1 MKLASLAFVT
11 VLLIAHRAGDSAE
24 SLALPLS
31 MFRDGAYCIF
41 GYLLFGLLLVIAGL
55 MVSRLHGACRDGDA
69 CLLGVVTIFLFLVAA
84 TPSEN
89 DFHGFCSFVV
99 LGLLFCYYAAVL
111 LGEDRIWMW
120 VHLALPVLLLLAIRF
135 HSYGLWQKSLIVYF
149 VLAVNVHHWM
159 LSGSHSALSV
169 TRRGRH
175 GSPGGNRRRRVVY
188 LEETGKTWSRKS
200 GRQVDPTSR

>member
-1 MKLASLAFVT
+1 MKLASLAFVA
-11 VLLIAHRAGDSAE
+11 VLLIAHLAGDSAE

-31 MFRDGAYCIF
+31 MFRDGAYRIF

-55 MVSRLHGACRDGDA
+55 MLMRLHGACRDGDA

-89 DFHGFCSFVV
+89 GFHGFCSLVV

-111 LGEDRIWMW
+111 HGEGRIWMGG
-120 VHLALPVLLLLAIRF
+120 HLALPALLLLVLIGARCQ
-135 HSYGLWQKSLIVYF
+135 SYGLWQKSLIVYF
-149 VLAVNVHHWM
+149 VLAVNIHHWM
-159 LSGSHSALSV
+159 LPRSHSLSV

-175 GSPGGNRRRRVVY
+175 GLAGVDRRRHVVY
-188 LEETGKTWSRKS
+188 LAETGKTWSRKS
-200 GRQVDPTSR
+200 GRQVD